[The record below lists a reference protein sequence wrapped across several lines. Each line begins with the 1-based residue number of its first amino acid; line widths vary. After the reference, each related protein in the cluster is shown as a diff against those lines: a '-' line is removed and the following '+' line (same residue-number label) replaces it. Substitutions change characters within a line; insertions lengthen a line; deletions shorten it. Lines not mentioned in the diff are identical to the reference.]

1 MTDGGPEFDQQA
13 LARRLR
19 EVREYLGLSQ
29 QYVTSMTGIPRSAIS
44 EIERGNRKVD
54 SLELRKLSR
63 LYQYPPSYFLGVDA
77 PDAGPT
83 DIPVALGRVLTDLTA
98 ADHREI
104 LKFAE
109 YLQHV
114 RRTETR

>member
-1 MTDGGPEFDQQA
+1 MTNTSAEFDQDA
-13 LARRLR
+13 LALRLK

-29 QYVTSMTGIPRSAIS
+29 QYVTSVTGIPRSAIS

-63 LYQYPPSYFLGVDA
+63 LYQVPPSYLLGIDA

-83 DIPVALGRVLTDLTA
+83 DIPVALGRVLTELTGR
-98 ADHREI
+98 DYDEI
-104 LKFAE
+104 LRFAE
-109 YLQHV
+109 FLRM
-114 RRTETR
+114 RRTGKS

>member
-1 MTDGGPEFDQQA
+1 MENAADFDQKA
-13 LARRLR
+13 LADRLR
-19 EVREYLGLSQ
+19 EIREYLGLSQ
-29 QYVTSMTGIPRSAIS
+29 QQVTAVTGIPRSAIS

-63 LYQYPPSYFLGVDA
+63 LYRYPPSYFLGVEN

-83 DIPVALGRVLTDLTA
+83 DIPVALGRVLTDLTS
-98 ADHREI
+98 DDLEEI

-109 YLQHV
+109 YLQYV
-114 RRTETR
+114 RRTGKS